1 MAENIAE
8 KQATMASEV
17 QKEFGSV
24 NFTNGKGTTKT
35 PVMTFS
41 KDHVYLGLKLVSQFD
56 AVAGVQKEAV
66 PKVTAS
72 FNGQFVEMPVN
83 AEFLTAYGSF
93 ILKLAEVVKD
103 VDIKNETIFDDVDN
117 AKKLMA
123 KYKKKAQ

>member
-1 MAENIAE
+1 MANENAA
-8 KQATMASEV
+8 QASMASEV

-24 NFTNGKGTTKT
+24 NYTNGKGTTKT

-56 AVAGVQKEAV
+56 ALAGVQKDAV

-72 FNGQFVEMPVN
+72 FNGQFVEMPMT
-83 AEFLTAYGSF
+83 EDFLKAYGTF
-93 ILKLAEVVKD
+93 ILKLADVVKD
-103 VDIKNETIFDDVDN
+103 VEIKNETIFDDVDN

-123 KYKKKAQ
+123 KFRKKAQ